1 MAEAKITLIGFNNF
15 MDSIGEDLF
24 INLTFPEGIDRDL
37 VKNNILMRGGEFEVL
52 YSDPL
57 FMQSA
62 INVWSNKWYRTFK
75 KWIEALAI
83 DYNPLENYDRFED
96 STDNSTGKD
105 IHTGSGNIKNT
116 NTLNSET
123 KEDGYGT
130 SELKVSAF
138 DSGSY
143 QNKELT
149 ENEYGNE
156 SDFKSDGSS
165 NTDTT
170 ESRQIDT
177 DHTNKHTSRIHG
189 NIGVTTSQQMLA
201 AQIDISRFN
210 LVENITDIFLREFTI
225 PIY

>member
-57 FMQSA
+57 FVQSA

-75 KWIEALAI
+75 KWVEALAI

-105 IHTGSGNIKNT
+105 IHTGSGNVKNT

-201 AQIDISRFN
+201 AQIEISRFN
-210 LVENITDIFLREFTI
+210 LV
-225 PIY
+225 